1 MTNNESLRLCGGTFF
16 TLLLEARKQLL
27 GANEHYAGKKDG
39 LTEYET
45 LIGLAR
51 VIRSDLATP
60 MPTEIKTI
68 QGNASEY
75 KKCKNAGGGY
85 FPFSDKTAL
94 RVFDERVKSEYK
106 DTLKKMCSFV
116 ESFIDA
122 GGDIKKDELLV
133 KALVELISLDNC
145 IDESQSFYVKED
157 GATMQKKDVVAMKE
171 IFLQPFLLGVFHY
184 AVCKIDNTV
193 GAETLDA
200 WCPSTGGGK
209 RAYTGDIGVNWPFD
223 IKLSYI
229 ELEDD
234 DVSDPGALQ
243 TQTPNTTFNLPGN
256 NNTLV
261 AHTDAVNNTYRVM
274 MVSGAPPM
282 PGNPNA
288 AHTITLNTDF
298 YNLLVVGDDE
308 LGGQAKAMVIT
319 ASRQGAVKYR
329 QAFEEYITKKGY
341 DGIHALVAFSGK
353 VKLPDDD
360 KEYTEASINGFPEDR
375 LTKEFDTD
383 NYQVLL
389 VANKYQTGFDQP
401 KLCAMYVL
409 KKLKGVNAVQTL

>member
-1 MTNNESLRLCGGTFF
+1 MTKNENLRLCGGTFF

-85 FPFSDKTAL
+85 FPFGDKTAI
-94 RVFDERVKSEYK
+94 RVFDERVKNEYAN
-106 DTLKKMCSFV
+106 TLRKMCSFV

-157 GATMQKKDVVAMKE
+157 GTTMQKKDIVAMRE
-171 IFLQPFLLGVFHY
+171 ISLQPFLLGIFHY
-184 AVCKIDNTV
+184 AVCNVDNTA
-193 GAETLDA
+193 GAETFDS

-209 RAYTGDIGVNWPFD
+209 RAYAGDIGVNWPVD
-223 IKLSYI
+223 IKLSYT
-229 ELEDD
+229 EEDD
-234 DVSDPGALQ
+234 VADNKADKSPDDIIVEEVYEEPRQEEEKSKQ
-243 TQTPNTTFNLPGN
+243 QMVFNFNVTGN
-256 NNTLV
+256 NNSFIQHVDSIT
-261 AHTDAVNNTYRVM
+261 NNY
-274 MVSGAPPM
+274 
-282 PGNPNA
+282 
-288 AHTITLNTDF
+288 
-298 YNLLVVGDDE
+298 Y
-308 LGGQAKAMVIT
+308 GGQ
-319 ASRQGAVKYR
+319 
-329 QAFEEYITKKGY
+329 KK
-341 DGIHALVAFSGK
+341 DG
-353 VKLPDDD
+353 
-360 KEYTEASINGFPEDR
+360 E
-375 LTKEFDTD
+375 
-383 NYQVLL
+383 
-389 VANKYQTGFDQP
+389 
-401 KLCAMYVL
+401 
-409 KKLKGVNAVQTL
+409 

>member
-1 MTNNESLRLCGGTFF
+1 MTKNENLRLCGGTFF

-51 VIRSDLATP
+51 VIRSDLSTP

-85 FPFSDKTAL
+85 FPFGDKTAL
-94 RVFDERVKSEYK
+94 RVFDERVKNEYA

-157 GATMQKKDVVAMKE
+157 GATAQKKDIVVMKE
-171 IFLQPFLLGVFHY
+171 ISLQPFLLGVFHY
-184 AVCKIDNTV
+184 AVCNVDNTS
-193 GAETLDA
+193 GAETFNT

-209 RAYTGDIGVNWPFD
+209 RAYTGGVGVNWPVD

-234 DVSDPGALQ
+234 DVADYKSDKSPDDIIGEEVYEEPRQ
-243 TQTPNTTFNLPGN
+243 VEEKSKQHMVFNFNVTGN
-256 NNTLV
+256 NNSFIQHVDCIT
-261 AHTDAVNNTYRVM
+261 NNY
-274 MVSGAPPM
+274 
-282 PGNPNA
+282 
-288 AHTITLNTDF
+288 
-298 YNLLVVGDDE
+298 Y
-308 LGGQAKAMVIT
+308 GGQ
-319 ASRQGAVKYR
+319 
-329 QAFEEYITKKGY
+329 KK
-341 DGIHALVAFSGK
+341 DG
-353 VKLPDDD
+353 
-360 KEYTEASINGFPEDR
+360 E
-375 LTKEFDTD
+375 
-383 NYQVLL
+383 
-389 VANKYQTGFDQP
+389 
-401 KLCAMYVL
+401 
-409 KKLKGVNAVQTL
+409 